1 MGVKVAFLGEEQPR
15 STPGG
20 GAAAPKALI
29 PSSAVHQQDGKA
41 SVFLVHDGKV
51 ERRAVTLG
59 SQRGEDVE
67 VLAGVSEGDTLVAK
81 VPENLRDGQ
90 IVEVKQ

>member
-1 MGVKVAFLGEEQPR
+1 MGVKVAFLGDQQSR
-15 STPGG
+15 ASADR
-20 GAAAPKALI
+20 GAGTPKALI
-29 PSSAVHQQDGKA
+29 PNSAVTHQDGKP
-41 SVFLVHDGKV
+41 SIFLVHDGKV

-59 SQRGEDVE
+59 PQRGDDVE

-90 IVEVKQ
+90 TVDVKK